1 MTDVPTIPAITA
13 DNWLDGL
20 DDREQI
26 FVLEYLRTLN
36 VRQSAKKAGYSDIMA
51 QTTAYLWTT
60 PPSGAP
66 VSDSKR
72 KPKVYAAIQFGLAL
86 RHQEAMVTAEMVVR
100 ELKSIAFADP
110 RELMAWDTTTETEED
125 NDDGGDTLVVRKIVS
140 NTVRLKSSEDISDEM
155 AAAIKELRQNQDGS
169 ITVKLHDKRSALA
182 DLGKFLGI
190 LDDRVRV
197 MGANGGPITVVST
210 EMSPEDAAKAWAA
223 MLDGSGS

>member
-1 MTDVPTIPAITA
+1 MTDDTLNAG
-13 DNWLDGL
+13 NWLDKL
-20 DDREQI
+20 DERETI

-36 VRQSAKKAGYSDIMA
+36 VRQSAKKAGYSDTTA
-51 QTTAYLWTT
+51 QTIAYLWTT

-66 VSDSKR
+66 SSDDKR

-100 ELKSIAFADP
+100 ELKSIGFADP
-110 RELMAWDTTTETEED
+110 RELLSWDTTTETEED

-140 NTVRLKSSEDISDEM
+140 NTVRLKSSADISDEM
-155 AAAIKELRQNQDGS
+155 AAAIKEIRQHQDGS
-169 ITVKLHDKRSALA
+169 ISVKLHDKRSALA